1 MHLVSDVEGILKP
14 ELSAMDVLRASFP
27 AGTLSGAPK
36 IRALEIIDALEPL
49 KRGLYGGACGYLSF
63 TGEMDLAI
71 AIRTGVLKDE
81 TLYVQAGAGIV
92 ADSIPE
98 SEWQETESKA
108 RAVMRAAEIAE
119 KGLEP

>member
-1 MHLVSDVEGILKP
+1 M
-14 ELSAMDVLRASFP
+14 
-27 AGTLSGAPK
+27 
-36 IRALEIIDALEPL
+36 
-49 KRGLYGGACGYLSF
+49 
-63 TGEMDLAI
+63 
-71 AIRTGVLKDE
+71 LKDE